1 MPTGEGPRWS
11 RPTDDLYR
19 SIRPILAT
27 SGGRLVALS
36 SAWAKVGRFYEAAAV
51 KGGRDALLSAHHRRG
66 YTLTG
71 MREKA
76 TKDRPR

>member
-1 MPTGEGPRWS
+1 ML
-11 RPTDDLYR
+11 D
-19 SIRPILAT
+19 T

-36 SAWAKVGRFYEAAAV
+36 SAWAKGGWFYEAAAV
-51 KGGRDALLSAHHRRG
+51 KGGVVALLSARHRTG
-66 YTLTG
+66 YTLVG